1 MEATGEEPSYS
12 IINLINHF
20 IVYRERWELVEGN
33 ALKGPSWIVILP
45 ISTSSLQKKKEN
57 GGRTPPLS
65 LPVFSVQGD
74 SPGKNTRVEC
84 HALLQGIFPT

>member
-1 MEATGEEPSYS
+1 MGAGGRECSERSLLDTYTTYQS
-12 IINLINHF
+12 II
-20 IVYRERWELVEGN
+20 
-33 ALKGPSWIVILP
+33 
-45 ISTSSLQKKKEN
+45 SSGKKKKEN

-84 HALLQGIFPT
+84 QALLQGIFPT

>member
-45 ISTSSLQKKKEN
+45 ISASSLQKKKRKWRKN
-57 GGRTPPLS
+57 STIKPAS
-65 LPVFSVQGD
+65 LLCSRGFSRQ
-74 SPGKNTRVEC
+74 EY
-84 HALLQGIFPT
+84 